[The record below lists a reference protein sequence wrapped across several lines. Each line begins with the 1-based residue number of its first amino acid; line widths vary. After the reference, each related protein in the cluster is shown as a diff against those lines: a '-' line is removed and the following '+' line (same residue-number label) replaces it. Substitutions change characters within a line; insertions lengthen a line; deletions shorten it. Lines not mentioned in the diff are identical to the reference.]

1 LESLRNFFTYK
12 GLRQGDPSSPLLFNL
27 VADALAT
34 ILRKGSEVGLIN
46 GLIPDLV
53 EGGLTHLQYAD
64 DTMNFLEADVQYIAN
79 VKFLLYC
86 FENMPGLKI
95 NY

>member
-1 LESLRNFFTYK
+1 
-12 GLRQGDPSSPLLFNL
+12 

-34 ILRKGSEVGLIN
+34 IIKKGKDAGLIR
-46 GLIPDLV
+46 GLIPELV

-64 DTMNFLEADVQYIAN
+64 DTVIFMEAYRQSIAN

-86 FENMPGLKI
+86 FEHVWFKN
-95 NY
+95 NFSHE